1 MDAKAT
7 DDGARPKTRAPTQR
21 PQPPRQTGTAP
32 SQRRHGRYDTLD
44 RAARAAVGRVTQGV
58 SPHAVFSAWADWAL
72 HLARAPGRQLELAET
87 AWDNAARLATFGAE
101 LASGQSASLPFPP
114 SKRDRRFNDPSWS
127 SPPFV
132 FWQQAHLAL
141 EDWWGA
147 ATRELQGVSRQ
158 TSDQVA
164 FMARATLDM
173 LSPSN
178 NPLLNPQ
185 VLRRTQEEHGGNW
198 LRGARNLWNDTL
210 REIGSKPPE
219 GAEAFT
225 PGETIATT
233 LGRVIFR
240 NALFELIQYSPQTE
254 QVCREPLL
262 IVPAWIMKYYILD
275 LSPENSLVSYLVE
288 QGHTV
293 FMMSWHNPTP
303 DDRDVGLDDYRTQG
317 VMAALD
323 QISERFPD
331 SRIHACGYC
340 LGGTIISI
348 AAAKMAQEEDE
359 RLATITLLAA
369 QTDFSEAGE
378 LMLFVDESQIAF
390 LEDMMWDQGVL
401 DTHQMA
407 GAFQALR
414 SNELV
419 WSKLIRR
426 YALGEPEPMFDLLAW
441 NADQTRM
448 PFRMHSE
455 YLRGLFLE
463 NRLTAGRFAVE
474 GQVIAL
480 ADIAVPIF
488 VVATESDHI
497 APWRSVYKIRLFTDT
512 ELTFVLTNGGHNA
525 GIVSEP
531 GHRGRRYRIGQR
543 QPDDRYVAPDAW
555 AEQAQTQD
563 GSWWPAWSAWLK
575 KRSEADPI
583 DAREVAPDGAGRT
596 SLGPAPGTYVM
607 EG

>member
-1 MDAKAT
+1 MDAKAVK
-7 DDGARPKTRAPTQR
+7 DSAPRKKPAQKERPRLGIPAAAFPNLQ
-21 PQPPRQTGTAP
+21 
-32 SQRRHGRYDTLD
+32 RHGRYDTFD
-44 RAARAAVGRVTQGV
+44 RAARAAVGRITQGV
-58 SPHAVFSAWADWAL
+58 SPHAVFSAWTDWAL

-87 AWDNAARLATFGAE
+87 AWNNAVRLTTFGAE
-101 LASGQSASLPFPP
+101 LTSGQKTSLPFPP
-114 SKRDRRFNDPSWS
+114 SARDRRFDDPSWNN
-127 SPPFV
+127 PPFV

-141 EDWWGA
+141 EDWWGT
-147 ATRELQGVSRQ
+147 ATRELRGVSRQ

-173 LSPSN
+173 FSPSN

-185 VLRRTQEEHGGNW
+185 VLRHTQEEHGGNW
-198 LRGARNLWNDTL
+198 LRGARNLWADSL
-210 REIGSKPPE
+210 REIRGEPPE

-233 LGRVIFR
+233 PGRVVYR

-275 LSPENSLVSYLVE
+275 LSPENSLVRYLVE

-303 DDRDVGLDDYRTQG
+303 EDRDVGLDDYRTQG
-317 VMAALD
+317 IMAALK

-340 LGGTIISI
+340 LGGTILSI
-348 AAAKMAQEEDE
+348 AAAKMAQDGDE

-419 WSKLIRR
+419 WSKLLRR

-448 PFRMHSE
+448 PYRMHSE

-480 ADIAVPIF
+480 ADIAAPFF

-497 APWRSVYKIRLFTDT
+497 APWRSVYKVRLFTDT
-512 ELTFVLTNGGHNA
+512 ELTFVLTSGGHNA

-531 GHRGRRYRIGQR
+531 GHRGRRYRIGR
-543 QPDDRYVAPDAW
+543 RVPDDRYVAPDAW
-555 AEQAQTQD
+555 AETAPAQD
-563 GSWWPAWSAWLK
+563 GSWWPAWSTWLK
-575 KRSEADPI
+575 ERSGPDLI
-583 DAREVAPDGAGRT
+583 DAREVAPDGSGRV
-596 SLGPAPGTYVM
+596 SLGPAPGDYVM